1 MNQLYED
8 IIESLELKPSPEPSK
23 RKENKDL
30 EPILNKIKILLYS
43 KKNNQ
48 NHIQEILEDI
58 RQISEIHHIRINHL
72 LDDELNEKELD
83 FALKILYNTPE
94 IQKINA
100 KIKEYREEEIVLSM
114 INRTIT
120 NVKEK
125 KNEILKK
132 IDNIKELINKKD
144 KSIIVQIKEKLKEK
158 KNIEAIKQE
167 IISLINKTKNDFA
180 GNSKLEE
187 LINKLNNTT
196 ITQNNLDEIS
206 EEITNT
212 YDEISRKLINKQIG
226 HKKSVETKRIL
237 IKIPQ
242 DQLSRLAH
250 INERNYLYDLMR
262 DDFRKNKYKKEMLI
276 SKIILLLKLINMIEQ
291 NKTEE
296 LNKIIEILKR
306 KEQFKQTQNN
316 TKEPVQRKK

>member
-132 IDNIKELINKKD
+132 IGNIKELINKKD

-306 KEQFKQTQNN
+306 KEQFNQTQNN

>member
-132 IDNIKELINKKD
+132 IGNIKELINKKD

-306 KEQFKQTQNN
+306 KEQFKQTQNK

>member
-94 IQKINA
+94 IQKINE

-125 KNEILKK
+125 KEEILKK
-132 IDNIKELINKKD
+132 IGNIKELINKKD

-212 YDEISRKLINKQIG
+212 YDEISRKLISKQIG